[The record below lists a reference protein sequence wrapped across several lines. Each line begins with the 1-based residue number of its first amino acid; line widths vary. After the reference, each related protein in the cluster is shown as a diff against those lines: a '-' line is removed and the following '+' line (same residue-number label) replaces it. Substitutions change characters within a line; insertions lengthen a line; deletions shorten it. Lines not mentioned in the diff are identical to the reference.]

1 MFAINTSNCRTFSES
16 MIRGNPS
23 ALASRPKMPEHIVW
37 LCVAMSAALASGCDK
52 GSEASPPA
60 SAIAPTT
67 TPIQAPTPAST
78 SHALP
83 EIIVESSKVSVGKEH
98 VPAAPPGLT
107 DRVST
112 LLDTAAMG
120 GSLEDPESRPL
131 EVVVMR
137 SVKPSQVGAVVLAL
151 RHAKAKGAVIKTE
164 ARDGST
170 QKLALSFAT
179 SVPDCS
185 TVAWIAKD
193 AAIDVWPAGGG
204 VAKRVIRGLAGPD
217 ITLGLEA
224 IGARANA
231 CGASDLVIGGDEAMT
246 WGLVFDLATSVL
258 QAPGARARAA
268 ILVTTATPGRRVE
281 L

>member
-1 MFAINTSNCRTFSES
+1 MRK
-16 MIRGNPS
+16 P
-23 ALASRPKMPEHIVW
+23 ALW
-37 LCVAMSAALASGCDK
+37 LCLAMSAAFASGCDK
-52 GSEASPPA
+52 GSEGASPPP
-60 SAIAPTT
+60 SALSPTNT
-67 TPIQAPTPAST
+67 TPPQAPAPIAR

-83 EIIVESSKVSVGKEH
+83 EIIVESSKVTIGKEH
-98 VPAAPPGLT
+98 VPAAPQGLA
-107 DRVST
+107 DRVAT
-112 LLDTAAMG
+112 LLDTAAIG
-120 GSLEDPESRPL
+120 ASLEDPEARPL

-151 RHAKAKGAVIKTE
+151 RHAKAKGAVFKTE

-170 QKLALSFAT
+170 QKLSLSFAT
-179 SVPDCS
+179 SVPDCA

-231 CGASDLVIGGDEAMT
+231 CGASALVVGADEAMT

-258 QAPGARARAA
+258 QTPGARSSAA
-268 ILVTTATPGRRVE
+268 IVVTTATPGRRVE

>member
-1 MFAINTSNCRTFSES
+1 MRAHLV
-16 MIRGNPS
+16 GLYL
-23 ALASRPKMPEHIVW
+23 AL
-37 LCVAMSAALASGCDK
+37 SAAPTSGCDK
-52 GSEASPPA
+52 GSEASRPA
-60 SAIAPTT
+60 SALAPTNT
-67 TPIQAPTPAST
+67 TPPEAPTPIAT

-98 VPAAPPGLT
+98 VPAAPQGLT
-107 DRVST
+107 DRVAT
-112 LLDTAAMG
+112 LLDTAAIG
-120 GSLEDPESRPL
+120 GSLENPEAPL

-151 RHAKAKGAVIKTE
+151 RHAKAKGAIIKTE

-179 SVPDCS
+179 SIPDCA

-193 AAIDVWPAGGG
+193 AAIDVWPASGG

-224 IGARANA
+224 VGARANA
-231 CGASDLVIGGDEAMT
+231 CGASDLVVGADEAMT
-246 WGLVFDLATSVL
+246 WGLVFDLATSAL
-258 QAPGARARAA
+258 QTPGARSSAA

>member
-1 MFAINTSNCRTFSES
+1 MRAHLARLYFVLAAAIS
-16 MIRGNPS
+16 
-23 ALASRPKMPEHIVW
+23 
-37 LCVAMSAALASGCDK
+37 SGCDK

-60 SAIAPTT
+60 SALPS
-67 TPIQAPTPAST
+67 TPAQMPSQTPT
-78 SHALP
+78 SETKAASSWP
-83 EIIVESSKVSVGKEH
+83 PQIIVDSNKVSVGKEH
-98 VPAAPPGLT
+98 VPAAAQGLT
-107 DRVST
+107 DRVAT
-112 LLDTAAMG
+112 LLGQGVG
-120 GSLEDPESRPL
+120 GSFENPEARPV
-131 EVVVMR
+131 EVVIMR
-137 SVKPSQVGAVVLAL
+137 SVKPSEVAAVMLAL
-151 RHAKAKGAVIKTE
+151 RRAKGNAAVIKTE
-164 ARDGST
+164 ARDGAT

-179 SVPDCS
+179 SVPDCA

-231 CGASDLVIGGDEAMT
+231 CGASDLVVGGDETMT

-258 QAPGARARAA
+258 QTPGARASAA